1 MKKQYIVPQA
11 EIVNVRL
18 QNSVLDNGAF
28 ARPSFGAYGGDDD
41 GFGDAKE
48 SAAFEE
54 DEGLI
59 NPTQPNLWD
68 DNEEE

>member
-18 QNSVLDNGAF
+18 QNSVLDEGGYGRN
-28 ARPSFGAYGGDDD
+28 SIGAYGGDEP
-41 GFGDAKE
+41 GYGDAKE
-48 SAAFEE
+48 SSFDEE
-54 DEGLI
+54 EGLI

>member
-18 QNSVLDNGAF
+18 LNSVLDNGAF
-28 ARPSFGAYGGDDD
+28 ARPSFGAYGGDEE

-48 SAAFEE
+48 SSFDEE
-54 DEGLI
+54 ESLI

>member
-11 EIVNVRL
+11 ETVNVRL
-18 QNSVLDNGAF
+18 QNSVLDSIGQGQWSKGA
-28 ARPSFGAYGGDDD
+28 AGDNE
-41 GFGDAKE
+41 GYADAKE
-48 SAAFEE
+48 SEFEE
-54 DEGLI
+54 ESLI

>member
-18 QNSVLDNGAF
+18 QNSVLDQGGF
-28 ARPSFGAYGGDDD
+28 ARPSFGAYGGDED
-41 GFGDAKE
+41 GYGDAKE
-48 SAAFEE
+48 SSFEE
-54 DEGLI
+54 EGLI